1 MASFN
6 QSDCI
11 IPTLEFVYDI
21 NTRRGRRAGNMIC
34 KSSKSAANVYGAMH
48 LNPYLGDKLEVRYT
62 VSDTS
67 PCEVGEFSLMK
78 F

>member
-1 MASFN
+1 MMGCTVDLQFDWITFN
-6 QSDCI
+6 
-11 IPTLEFVYDI
+11 L
-21 NTRRGRRAGNMIC
+21 A
-34 KSSKSAANVYGAMH
+34 SKSAANVYGAMH

>member
-1 MASFN
+1 
-6 QSDCI
+6 
-11 IPTLEFVYDI
+11 
-21 NTRRGRRAGNMIC
+21 MIC

-78 F
+78 FRFQDVTGFTAVTPSVANLINILRS